1 MGRLKQLLPW
11 GDSTVVAAA
20 FDALKPHCGAGM
32 VVVVGEEADQITS
45 ALGDRVFRAA
55 GSDSDTEQLHSVRIG
70 LQCVAKIPGVHRTL
84 LHPADH
90 PFVPHL
96 VIETLLHRATEHDRV
111 LIPTHNDRGGH
122 PVLIPTNVMNSIV
135 SWKPSDSGATSGE
148 QAGGLRGYWKTHP
161 AEVERIEFPD
171 APELVM
177 DIDTPD
183 DYAAAQKR
191 LIEDSRS

>member
-32 VVVVGEEADQITS
+32 VVVVGEEADRITS

-55 GSDSDTEQLHSVRIG
+55 GSDSDAEQLHSVRLG
-70 LQCVAKIPGVHRTL
+70 LQCATKIPGVQRVL

-90 PFVPHL
+90 PFIPHL
-96 VIETLLHRATEHDRV
+96 VVETLLHRATRRDRV
-111 LIPTHNDRGGH
+111 LIPSHNGRGGH

-135 SWKPSDSGATSGE
+135 SWKPSESGAAAGE
-148 QAGGLRGYWKTHP
+148 QPGGLRGYWKTHP
-161 AEVERIEFPD
+161 EAVERIEFSD
-171 APELVM
+171 APELVL
-177 DIDTPD
+177 DLDTPD

-191 LIEDSRS
+191 LVQG